1 MPSDEAYRVQENT
14 GTATHPSIDDII
26 ELTLQRAAAPRPDHQ
41 QDSHL
46 DQYVSHAVE
55 AHGESAVIDCIRLTL
70 VEGLT
75 HRAAG
80 AAAFGDEDYIRGIEV
95 GVACSTY
102 LRELLGE
109 RPTDA

>member
-1 MPSDEAYRVQENT
+1 MPQSKVHAS
-14 GTATHPSIDDII
+14 A
-26 ELTLQRAAAPRPDHQ
+26 QRLLLLGLAFISG
-41 QDSHL
+41 DSNRR
-46 DQYVSHAVE
+46 
-55 AHGESAVIDCIRLTL
+55 AVIDCIRLTL
-70 VEGLT
+70 VEALA

-80 AAAFGDEDYIRGIEV
+80 AAAFGDEDYMRGIEV